1 MKHPSKVKQS
11 KSAPMFIQM
20 YIYAAI
26 LLVSQLISELLP
38 KVLPIPTTVIG
49 LILMYVLLC
58 SHIIKIEWVDS
69 LGSLL
74 ISMIGFMFVPSGI
87 SLAANLN
94 ILKAEGLQLV
104 AVISLST
111 ILMLVIVTY
120 ITSIILSIKKVNV
133 ASLWEKWTAHSF
145 EKKFSKKVEGK

>member
-1 MKHPSKVKQS
+1 MKHTDKAP

-20 YIYAAI
+20 SIYTAI
-26 LLVSQLISELLP
+26 LLVSQIISGLLP
-38 KVLPIPTTVIG
+38 KSFPVPATVIG

-58 SHIIKIEWVDS
+58 SRIIKVEWVDS

-87 SLAANLN
+87 SLAANLD

-104 AVISLST
+104 TVISLST
-111 ILMLVIVTY
+111 ILMLVVVTCV
-120 ITSIILSIKKVNV
+120 TSIILSLKKLSISSI
-133 ASLWEKWTAHSF
+133 AEKLSF
-145 EKKFSKKVEGK
+145 KKPIHHRALSHKLGGK